1 MDSKKAD
8 GVHYVH
14 CPQSLA
20 WEPYLQEVSMVKNMI
35 KDRMDVKYKQVSPLQ
50 YLLLVLMVITG
61 LALVYTV
68 TVPGR
73 PAKVRNQVSLTGSGA
88 DVQDATNQ
96 AVLQWMKKNSDMP
109 EQVLSKIY
117 SVARNSVNT
126 DLILAICLV
135 ESNFNPVVESNKGA
149 IGLMGIMPDVWLE
162 ELKEQG
168 ILKRQE
174 DLYTISSNINSGI
187 YVLEW
192 YLARTNNL
200 RKALSQ
206 YAGGDPSYATKVLR
220 MLGEISRTRRSEGQF
235 SLSALRT
242 ER

>member
-1 MDSKKAD
+1 
-8 GVHYVH
+8 
-14 CPQSLA
+14 
-20 WEPYLQEVSMVKNMI
+20 MVKNII
-35 KDRMDVKYKQVSPLQ
+35 KDRMEVKFKQVSPVQ
-50 YLLLVLMVITG
+50 YLLLGLVVILG
-61 LALVYTV
+61 LALVYTAA
-68 TVPGR
+68 VPGK
-73 PAKVRNQVSLTGSGA
+73 PADVAYQVSLNGSGA

-96 AVLQWMKKNSDMP
+96 AVLQWMKKNSAMP

-117 SVARNSVNT
+117 SVAKNSVNT

-149 IGLMGIMPDVWLE
+149 IGLMGIMPSVWLE

-168 ILKRQE
+168 IVKRQE
-174 DLYTISSNINSGI
+174 DLYSISSNINSGI

-220 MLGEISRTRRSEGQF
+220 MLGEISRTRRSEEQI
-235 SLSALRT
+235 SLSALQT
-242 ER
+242 QG

>member
-1 MDSKKAD
+1 
-8 GVHYVH
+8 
-14 CPQSLA
+14 
-20 WEPYLQEVSMVKNMI
+20 MVKNI
-35 KDRMDVKYKQVSPLQ
+35 IRDRMEVTFRQVSPAQ
-50 YLLLVLMVITG
+50 YLLLGLVVMAG
-61 LALVYTV
+61 LALLYTV
-68 TVPGR
+68 AVPGN
-73 PAKVRNQVSLTGSGA
+73 PAGVTSQVSLNGSGA
-88 DVQDATNQ
+88 DVKDAPNQ

-117 SVARNSVNT
+117 SVAKNSVNT

-149 IGLMGIMPDVWLE
+149 IGLMGIMPSVWLE

-168 ILKRQE
+168 IVKRQE
-174 DLYTISSNINSGI
+174 DLYSISSNINSGI

-220 MLGEISRTRRSEGQF
+220 MLGEISRTRRSEEQI
-235 SLSALRT
+235 SLSVLQT
-242 ER
+242 QG

>member
-1 MDSKKAD
+1 
-8 GVHYVH
+8 
-14 CPQSLA
+14 
-20 WEPYLQEVSMVKNMI
+20 MVKNMI
-35 KDRMDVKYKQVSPLQ
+35 KNRMGVKYKQVSPLQ
-50 YLLLVLMVITG
+50 YLLLGLMVITG
-61 LALVYTV
+61 LALGYTV
-68 TVPGR
+68 TVPGK
-73 PAKVRNQVSLTGSGA
+73 PANVQNQVSLTGSGA
-88 DVQDATNQ
+88 DMQDETNQ

-149 IGLMGIMPDVWLE
+149 IGLMGIMPGVWLE

-192 YLARTNNL
+192 YLARTSNL

-220 MLGEISRTRRSEGQF
+220 MLGEISRTRRSEWQF
-235 SLSALRT
+235 TLSALRT
-242 ER
+242 EG